1 MCSFLDSLAGL
12 NMSQVVY
19 LADAGSADSTRLCES
34 VDVVCAGDSLTGWNN
49 FGPAP
54 SWPFVTYPH
63 FLQEMC
69 DPLGLTLA
77 DGGIAGEVSGRGLW
91 HVQRY
96 LEFFP
101 NSRYF
106 VIGFGTNDLGGT
118 ADHVVASSLVLKNLG
133 GMVEAVREAG
143 KLPILFNVPYVNE
156 SMFGALLA
164 KELHEQRDY
173 HNGRLAEYCADNDV
187 PLADICPCLNNEHF
201 GDEVHPNEAGARII
215 AECVF
220 EVLQEVCDSGSAPGP
235 A

>member
-1 MCSFLDSLAGL
+1 MTATTHVGL
-12 NMSQVVY
+12 NMTQVVY
-19 LADAGSADSTRLCES
+19 LSDAGSANAASLCES

-49 FGPAP
+49 FGPVS
-54 SWPFVTYPH
+54 SWPFLTYPH
-63 FLQEMC
+63 FLQEIC

-106 VIGFGTNDLGGT
+106 AIGFGTNDLGGA
-118 ADHVVASSLVLKNLG
+118 ADHVVTSSLILENLG
-133 GMVEAVREAG
+133 GMVEAVRDAG
-143 KLPILFNVPYVNE
+143 KTPMLFNVPYVNE
-156 SMFGALLA
+156 SMFGALMA

-173 HNGRLAEYCADNDV
+173 HNGRLAEYCADKKV
-187 PLADICPCLNNEHF
+187 PLADVCSCLKDEHF

-220 EVLQEVCDSGSAPGP
+220 AVLQEVCDSRSEPGQ